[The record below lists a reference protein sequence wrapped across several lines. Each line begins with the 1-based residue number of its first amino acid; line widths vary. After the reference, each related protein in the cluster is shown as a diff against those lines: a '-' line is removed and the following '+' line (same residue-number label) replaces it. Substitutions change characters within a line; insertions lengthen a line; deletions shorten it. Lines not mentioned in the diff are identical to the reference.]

1 MISVMMMITMM
12 TMMEMEGIRD
22 DKRIC
27 LFSTS
32 MHFQMMLKRMEARMM
47 GMMTLLSCLM
57 MSSSKLV
64 ESNPFA
70 SAIASALYCDS

>member
-32 MHFQMMLKRMEARMM
+32 MHFQMMLKRMEIARIRDDKRERS
-47 GMMTLLSCLM
+47 T
-57 MSSSKLV
+57 K
-64 ESNPFA
+64 
-70 SAIASALYCDS
+70 